1 MIETRPQK
9 SRERALLI
17 GLEKQGVSKWDLHD
31 SLDELRELANSAGA
45 EVVDTVTQKLQ
56 KPTAPYYIGRGKAE
70 SIKES
75 CQDQQVTSVIFN
87 DELSPAQGRNLEN
100 LFARK
105 VLDRTQLILDIFAQR
120 ARSREGRLQIELAQL
135 QYLLPRLTRMWHHLS
150 RQTGGIGTRGPGE
163 TQLEVD
169 RRRVQERI
177 ARLERELESVRKT
190 RAIQRQGRKRH
201 QWPVAAVVG
210 YTNAGKSTLLNLL
223 TGADVVAED
232 KLFATLDPT
241 TRSFVLPN
249 KQRVLLTDTV
259 GFLRKLPHTLIESFK
274 ATLEEVSEADLLI
287 HIADLSHPRVDEQM
301 EAVDRVIKELDAYGK
316 QTLIVF
322 NKIDNLANR
331 EVVDSYLK
339 RFPGSVAIS
348 ARTGEGVNKLVQAL
362 EGALSSWRLRSRFR
376 IPANES
382 ALIAEIH
389 RVGHVLELRYEGND
403 ALIVAHVPPDLAQKL
418 ERYAERRAQAILAA
432 TILRAASLR
441 TLDSRLRAICDQPS
455 RLFGVAAKFRG
466 SPIINLILTGRG
478 IFRFGGRASKVP
490 IRPQGTTGTFVSATS
505 IPSPCLKGI
514 IEPVRVRPPSGK
526 MMKIAFSSCNLRR
539 NSARA
544 CGPQFFRHIGK
555 ALSMIAENTLTA
567 VV

>member
-1 MIETRPQK
+1 MIETRPQ
-9 SRERALLI
+9 RTQERALLI
-17 GLEKQGVSKWDLHD
+17 GLEKEGVSKWDLQD
-31 SLDELRELANSAGA
+31 SLAELRELANSAGA
-45 EVVDTVTQKLQ
+45 EVIDTVTQKLQ

-70 SIKES
+70 SIKDS
-75 CQDQQVTSVIFN
+75 CQDRHVTSVIFD

-177 ARLERELESVRKT
+177 ARLERELEAVRKT
-190 RAIQRQGRKRH
+190 RAVQRQGRKRH

-223 TGADVVAED
+223 TGADVATEN

-287 HIADLSHPRVDEQM
+287 HIVDLSHLRVDEQM
-301 EAVDRVIKELDAYGK
+301 EAVDTVIKELDAFGK

-322 NKIDNLANR
+322 MA
-331 EVVDSYLK
+331 ETYVG

-348 ARTGEGVNKLVQAL
+348 ARTGEGVNNLVQAL
-362 EGALSSWRLRSRFR
+362 EIALSSWRLRSHFR
-376 IPANES
+376 IPSDQS

-389 RVGHVLELRYEGND
+389 RVGHVLELRYDSDD
-403 ALIVAHVPPDLAQKL
+403 ALIIAHVPPHLEAKLA
-418 ERYAERRAQAILAA
+418 RY
-432 TILRAASLR
+432 
-441 TLDSRLRAICDQPS
+441 
-455 RLFGVAAKFRG
+455 
-466 SPIINLILTGRG
+466 SP
-478 IFRFGGRASKVP
+478 
-490 IRPQGTTGTFVSATS
+490 
-505 IPSPCLKGI
+505 
-514 IEPVRVRPPSGK
+514 
-526 MMKIAFSSCNLRR
+526 
-539 NSARA
+539 
-544 CGPQFFRHIGK
+544 
-555 ALSMIAENTLTA
+555 
-567 VV
+567 

>member
-1 MIETRPQK
+1 MIETRPTK
-9 SRERALLI
+9 NHERALLI
-17 GLEKQGVSKWDLHD
+17 GLEKQGVSKWDLRD
-31 SLDELRELANSAGA
+31 SLEELAELANSAGA
-45 EVVDTVTQKLQ
+45 EVVDTVTQKLE
-56 KPTAPYYIGRGKAE
+56 KPTAPYYIGKGKAE
-70 SIKES
+70 SLKPAL
-75 CQDQQVTSVIFN
+75 QDRQVTSVIFD

-100 LFARK
+100 LLSRK

-190 RAIQRQGRKRH
+190 RAVQRQGRKRH

-223 TGADVVAED
+223 TGADLVAEN

-287 HIADLSHPRVDEQM
+287 HIVDLSHARVDDQI
-301 EAVDRVIKELDAYGK
+301 EAVEKVVKELDAFGK

-322 NKIDNLANR
+322 NKIDKLQNR
-331 EVVDSYLK
+331 ELIGIYS
-339 RFPGSVAIS
+339 RTFPGSVAIS
-348 ARTGEGVNKLVQAL
+348 ARTGEGVSMLVQGL
-362 EGALSSWRLRSRFR
+362 QDALSAWRLRSRFK
-376 IPANES
+376 IPASES

-389 RVGHVLELRYEGND
+389 RVGHVLELKYEGDD
-403 ALIVAHVPPDLAQKL
+403 AIIVAHVPPELAQKL
-418 ERYAERRAQAILAA
+418 ERFTQ
-432 TILRAASLR
+432 S
-441 TLDSRLRAICDQPS
+441 
-455 RLFGVAAKFRG
+455 
-466 SPIINLILTGRG
+466 
-478 IFRFGGRASKVP
+478 
-490 IRPQGTTGTFVSATS
+490 
-505 IPSPCLKGI
+505 
-514 IEPVRVRPPSGK
+514 
-526 MMKIAFSSCNLRR
+526 
-539 NSARA
+539 
-544 CGPQFFRHIGK
+544 
-555 ALSMIAENTLTA
+555 
-567 VV
+567 

>member
-1 MIETRPQK
+1 MIETRPKKGQ
-9 SRERALLI
+9 ERALLI
-17 GLEKQGVSKWDLHD
+17 GLEKEGVSKWDLRD
-31 SLDELRELANSAGA
+31 SMEELRELANSAGA

-56 KPTAPYYIGRGKAE
+56 RPTAPYYIGKGKAE

-75 CQDQQVTSVIFN
+75 IQDRQVTSIIFD

-100 LFARK
+100 LLSRK

-177 ARLERELESVRKT
+177 ARLERELEAVRKT
-190 RAIQRQGRKRH
+190 RAVQRQGRKRH

-223 TGADVVAED
+223 TGADVVTENR
-232 KLFATLDPT
+232 LFATLDPT

-249 KQRVLLTDTV
+249 KQRLLLTDTV

-287 HIADLSHPRVDEQM
+287 HVVDLTHARIDEHM
-301 EAVDRVIKELDAYGK
+301 AAVDAVIKELDAYGK

-322 NKIDNLANR
+322 NKIDSAKNPEL
-331 EVVDSYLK
+331 VDSYLH
-339 RFPGSVAIS
+339 RFSGSVAIS
-348 ARTGEGVNKLVQAL
+348 ARTGEGVSNLVQAL
-362 EGALSSWRLRSRFR
+362 QEALGAWRLRLRFR
-376 IPANES
+376 IPINES

-389 RVGHVLELRYEGND
+389 RAGHVLELSYEGD
-403 ALIVAHVPPDLAQKL
+403 IAVIVAHVPPHIEARLSQ
-418 ERYAERRAQAILAA
+418 YA
-432 TILRAASLR
+432 S
-441 TLDSRLRAICDQPS
+441 
-455 RLFGVAAKFRG
+455 
-466 SPIINLILTGRG
+466 
-478 IFRFGGRASKVP
+478 
-490 IRPQGTTGTFVSATS
+490 
-505 IPSPCLKGI
+505 
-514 IEPVRVRPPSGK
+514 
-526 MMKIAFSSCNLRR
+526 
-539 NSARA
+539 
-544 CGPQFFRHIGK
+544 
-555 ALSMIAENTLTA
+555 
-567 VV
+567 

>member
-1 MIETRPQK
+1 MDCRKGTRSFARGMIETQPNKRP
-9 SRERALLI
+9 ERALLI
-17 GLEKQGVSKWDLHD
+17 GLEQDGVSKWDLRD
-31 SLDELRELANSAGA
+31 SMEELRELASSAGA

-56 KPTAPYYIGRGKAE
+56 RPTAPYYIGKGKAE
-70 SIKES
+70 LIRDSI
-75 CQDQQVTSVIFN
+75 QRQRVTSVIFN

-100 LFARK
+100 LFSRK

-190 RAIQRQGRKRH
+190 RAVQRQGRKRH

-223 TGADVVAED
+223 TGADVVAEN

-287 HIADLSHPRVDEQM
+287 HVVDLSHPRVDDQIV
-301 EAVDRVIKELDAYGK
+301 AVENVIKELNAFGK
-316 QTLIVF
+316 QTVIVF
-322 NKIDNLANR
+322 NKIDQLGNR
-331 EVVDSYLK
+331 ELIDTYLR

-348 ARTGEGVNKLVQAL
+348 ARTGENVNKLVHAL
-362 EGALSSWRLRSRFR
+362 QDALSAWRLRSHFR
-376 IPANES
+376 IPASES

-389 RVGHVLELRYEGND
+389 RVGHVLELKYEGND
-403 ALIVAHVPPDLAQKL
+403 AIIVAHVPPELSQKLAQ
-418 ERYAERRAQAILAA
+418 
-432 TILRAASLR
+432 
-441 TLDSRLRAICDQPS
+441 
-455 RLFGVAAKFRG
+455 F
-466 SPIINLILTGRG
+466 
-478 IFRFGGRASKVP
+478 
-490 IRPQGTTGTFVSATS
+490 SA
-505 IPSPCLKGI
+505 
-514 IEPVRVRPPSGK
+514 
-526 MMKIAFSSCNLRR
+526 
-539 NSARA
+539 
-544 CGPQFFRHIGK
+544 
-555 ALSMIAENTLTA
+555 
-567 VV
+567 

>member
-9 SRERALLI
+9 TQERALLI
-17 GLEKQGVSKWDLHD
+17 GLEKQGVSKWDLQD
-31 SLDELRELANSAGA
+31 SLDELRELASSAGA
-45 EVVDTVTQKLQ
+45 KVVDTVTQKLQ

-70 SIKES
+70 SIKDS
-75 CQDQQVTSVIFN
+75 CQDQHVTSVIFN

-177 ARLERELESVRKT
+177 ARLERELEAVRKT
-190 RAIQRQGRKRH
+190 RAIQREGRKRH

-223 TGADVVAED
+223 TGADLVAED

-287 HIADLSHPRVDEQM
+287 HIVDLSHPRVDEQM
-301 EAVDRVIKELDAYGK
+301 EAVDGVIKELDAYGK

-322 NKIDNLANR
+322 NKIDNLPNR
-331 EVVDSYLK
+331 ELVDSYLK

-348 ARTGEGVNKLVQAL
+348 ARTGEAVNTLAQAL
-362 EGALSSWRLRSRFR
+362 ENALSSWRLRSRFC
-376 IPANES
+376 IPSNVS

-389 RVGHVLELRYEGND
+389 RVGHVLELRYEGSD
-403 ALIVAHVPPDLAQKL
+403 ALLVAHVPPELAQKL
-418 ERYAERRAQAILAA
+418 ERY
-432 TILRAASLR
+432 
-441 TLDSRLRAICDQPS
+441 
-455 RLFGVAAKFRG
+455 
-466 SPIINLILTGRG
+466 
-478 IFRFGGRASKVP
+478 
-490 IRPQGTTGTFVSATS
+490 
-505 IPSPCLKGI
+505 
-514 IEPVRVRPPSGK
+514 
-526 MMKIAFSSCNLRR
+526 
-539 NSARA
+539 
-544 CGPQFFRHIGK
+544 
-555 ALSMIAENTLTA
+555 TA
-567 VV
+567 GN

>member
-1 MIETRPQK
+1 MPPAVIPGRTNFHLRMIETRPQK
-9 SRERALLI
+9 TQERALLI
-17 GLEKQGVSKWDLHD
+17 GLEKDGVSKWDLRD
-31 SLDELRELANSAGA
+31 SLEELRELASSAGA
-45 EVVDTVTQKLQ
+45 KVVDTVTQKLP

-70 SIKES
+70 SIKDS

-177 ARLERELESVRKT
+177 ARLERELEAVRKT
-190 RAIQRQGRKRH
+190 RAIQREGRKRH

-223 TGADVVAED
+223 TGADVVAEN

-287 HIADLSHPRVDEQM
+287 HIVDLSHPRVDEQM
-301 EAVDRVIKELDAYGK
+301 EAVDGVIKELDAYGK

-322 NKIDNLANR
+322 NKIDNLPNL
-331 EVVDSYLK
+331 ELVDSYLK

-348 ARTGEGVNKLVQAL
+348 ARTGEDVHKLVQGL
-362 EGALSSWRLRSRFR
+362 EDALSSWRLRSRFR

-389 RVGHVLELRYEGND
+389 RVGHVLELRYEGSD
-403 ALIVAHVPPDLAQKL
+403 AVIVAHVPPHLEQKL
-418 ERYAERRAQAILAA
+418 ANYA
-432 TILRAASLR
+432 
-441 TLDSRLRAICDQPS
+441 
-455 RLFGVAAKFRG
+455 
-466 SPIINLILTGRG
+466 
-478 IFRFGGRASKVP
+478 
-490 IRPQGTTGTFVSATS
+490 
-505 IPSPCLKGI
+505 
-514 IEPVRVRPPSGK
+514 
-526 MMKIAFSSCNLRR
+526 
-539 NSARA
+539 AR
-544 CGPQFFRHIGK
+544 
-555 ALSMIAENTLTA
+555 E
-567 VV
+567 

>member
-1 MIETRPQK
+1 
-9 SRERALLI
+9 
-17 GLEKQGVSKWDLHD
+17 
-31 SLDELRELANSAGA
+31 
-45 EVVDTVTQKLQ
+45 
-56 KPTAPYYIGRGKAE
+56 
-70 SIKES
+70 
-75 CQDQQVTSVIFN
+75 
-87 DELSPAQGRNLEN
+87 
-100 LFARK
+100 
-105 VLDRTQLILDIFAQR
+105 
-120 ARSREGRLQIELAQL
+120 
-135 QYLLPRLTRMWHHLS
+135 MWHHLS

-241 TRSFVLPN
+241 TRSFALPN

-287 HIADLSHPRVDEQM
+287 HIADLPHPRVDEQM

-316 QTLIVF
+316 QTLLVF
-322 NKIDNLANR
+322 NKIDMLPDR
-331 EVVDSYLK
+331 ELVDAYLK
-339 RFPGSVAIS
+339 RFSGSVAIS

-362 EGALSSWRLRSRFR
+362 ENALSSWRLRSRFR

-403 ALIVAHVPPDLAQKL
+403 AVIVAHVPLDLAQKL
-418 ERYAERRAQAILAA
+418 ERYAER
-432 TILRAASLR
+432 S
-441 TLDSRLRAICDQPS
+441 
-455 RLFGVAAKFRG
+455 VK
-466 SPIINLILTGRG
+466 
-478 IFRFGGRASKVP
+478 
-490 IRPQGTTGTFVSATS
+490 
-505 IPSPCLKGI
+505 
-514 IEPVRVRPPSGK
+514 
-526 MMKIAFSSCNLRR
+526 
-539 NSARA
+539 
-544 CGPQFFRHIGK
+544 
-555 ALSMIAENTLTA
+555 
-567 VV
+567 

>member
-1 MIETRPQK
+1 MIEIRPRK
-9 SRERALLI
+9 THERALLI
-17 GLEKQGVSKWDLHD
+17 GLEQAGVSKWDVQD
-31 SLDELRELANSAGA
+31 SLEELAELASSAGA

-56 KPTAPYYIGRGKAE
+56 KPTAPYYIGKGKAE

-75 CQDQQVTSVIFN
+75 LQDRQVTSVIFD

-100 LFARK
+100 LLARK

-135 QYLLPRLTRMWHHLS
+135 QYLLPRLTKMWHHLS

-223 TGADVVAED
+223 TGADVVAEN

-287 HIADLSHPRVDEQM
+287 HVVDLGHPRVDEQM
-301 EAVDRVIKELDAYGK
+301 QAVDNVIKELGAFGK
-316 QTLIVF
+316 QTVTVF
-322 NKIDNLANR
+322 NKIDQLTNR
-331 EVVDSYLK
+331 ELAHTYPK
-339 RFPGSVAIS
+339 RFPNSVAIS
-348 ARTGEGVNKLVQAL
+348 ALTGEGVGHLVQAL
-362 EGALSSWRLRSRFR
+362 QDALRAWRLRSRFK
-376 IPANES
+376 IPASES

-389 RVGHVLELRYEGND
+389 RVGHVLELQYEGND
-403 ALIVAHVPPDLAQKL
+403 ATIVAHVPPDLAQKL
-418 ERYAERRAQAILAA
+418 ERFA
-432 TILRAASLR
+432 T
-441 TLDSRLRAICDQPS
+441 
-455 RLFGVAAKFRG
+455 
-466 SPIINLILTGRG
+466 
-478 IFRFGGRASKVP
+478 
-490 IRPQGTTGTFVSATS
+490 
-505 IPSPCLKGI
+505 
-514 IEPVRVRPPSGK
+514 
-526 MMKIAFSSCNLRR
+526 
-539 NSARA
+539 
-544 CGPQFFRHIGK
+544 
-555 ALSMIAENTLTA
+555 
-567 VV
+567 

>member
-1 MIETRPQK
+1 MIETRPK
-9 SRERALLI
+9 KTHERALLI
-17 GLEKQGVSKWDLHD
+17 GLEKEGVSKWDLQD
-31 SLDELRELANSAGA
+31 SLEELAELANSAGA

-56 KPTAPYYIGRGKAE
+56 KPTAPYYIGKGKAE
-70 SIKES
+70 AIKDS
-75 CQDQQVTSVIFN
+75 LQDRQVTSVIFN

-100 LFARK
+100 LLARK

-190 RAIQRQGRKRH
+190 RAVQRQGRKRH

-223 TGADVVAED
+223 TGADLVAGNR
-232 KLFATLDPT
+232 LFATLDPT
-241 TRSFVLPN
+241 TRSFLLPN

-287 HIADLSHPRVDEQM
+287 HIVDLSHPRVDEQI
-301 EAVDRVIKELDAYGK
+301 EAVDAVIKELDAFGK
-316 QTLIVF
+316 QTLIIF
-322 NKIDNLANR
+322 NKIDNLTDR
-331 EVVDSYLK
+331 ELAETYVK

-348 ARTGEGVNKLVQAL
+348 ACTGEGVDKLVQAL
-362 EGALSSWRLRSRFR
+362 QQALSSWRLRSRLR
-376 IPANES
+376 IPANET

-389 RVGHVLELRYEGND
+389 RVGHVLELKYEGD
-403 ALIVAHVPPDLAQKL
+403 QALIVTHVPPNLAQKL
-418 ERYAERRAQAILAA
+418 ER
-432 TILRAASLR
+432 
-441 TLDSRLRAICDQPS
+441 
-455 RLFGVAAKFRG
+455 
-466 SPIINLILTGRG
+466 
-478 IFRFGGRASKVP
+478 
-490 IRPQGTTGTFVSATS
+490 
-505 IPSPCLKGI
+505 
-514 IEPVRVRPPSGK
+514 
-526 MMKIAFSSCNLRR
+526 FS
-539 NSARA
+539 
-544 CGPQFFRHIGK
+544 QD
-555 ALSMIAENTLTA
+555 
-567 VV
+567 

>member
-1 MIETRPQK
+1 MIETRPK
-9 SRERALLI
+9 KTPERALLI
-17 GLEKQGVSKWDLHD
+17 GLEKEGVSKWDLQD
-31 SLDELRELANSAGA
+31 SLEELAELANSAGA

-56 KPTAPYYIGRGKAE
+56 KPTAPYYIGKGKAE
-70 SIKES
+70 AIKDS
-75 CQDQQVTSVIFN
+75 LQDRQVTSVIFN

-100 LFARK
+100 LLARK

-190 RAIQRQGRKRH
+190 RAVQRQGRKRH

-223 TGADVVAED
+223 TGADLVAENR
-232 KLFATLDPT
+232 LFATLDPT
-241 TRSFVLPN
+241 TRSFLLPN

-287 HIADLSHPRVDEQM
+287 HIVDLSHPRVDEQM
-301 EAVDRVIKELDAYGK
+301 KAVDAVTKELDAFGK

-322 NKIDNLANR
+322 NKIDNLTDR
-331 EVVDSYLK
+331 ELAETYAK

-348 ARTGEGVNKLVQAL
+348 ACTGEGVDKLIQAL
-362 EGALSSWRLRSRFR
+362 QQALSSWRLRSRFR
-376 IPANES
+376 IPANET

-389 RVGHVLELRYEGND
+389 RVGHVLELKYEGD
-403 ALIVAHVPPDLAQKL
+403 RALIVTHVPPNLAQKL
-418 ERYAERRAQAILAA
+418 ER
-432 TILRAASLR
+432 
-441 TLDSRLRAICDQPS
+441 
-455 RLFGVAAKFRG
+455 
-466 SPIINLILTGRG
+466 
-478 IFRFGGRASKVP
+478 
-490 IRPQGTTGTFVSATS
+490 
-505 IPSPCLKGI
+505 
-514 IEPVRVRPPSGK
+514 
-526 MMKIAFSSCNLRR
+526 FS
-539 NSARA
+539 
-544 CGPQFFRHIGK
+544 QD
-555 ALSMIAENTLTA
+555 
-567 VV
+567 

>member
-1 MIETRPQK
+1 MIETRPK
-9 SRERALLI
+9 RTHERALLI
-17 GLEKQGVSKWDLHD
+17 GLEKQGVSKWDLQD
-31 SLDELRELANSAGA
+31 SLAELAELANSAGA
-45 EVVDTVTQKLQ
+45 EVVDTITQKLNR
-56 KPTAPYYIGRGKAE
+56 PTAPYYIGKGKAE
-70 SIKES
+70 SLKPAL
-75 CQDQQVTSVIFN
+75 QDRQVTSVIFD

-100 LFARK
+100 LLSRK

-120 ARSREGRLQIELAQL
+120 ARSREGRLQMELAQL

-190 RAIQRQGRKRH
+190 RAVQRQGRKRH

-223 TGADVVAED
+223 TGADVLAEN

-287 HIADLSHPRVDEQM
+287 HIVDLSHPRVDDQM
-301 EAVDRVIKELDAYGK
+301 EAVEKVIKELNAFGK
-316 QTLIVF
+316 QTLIIF
-322 NKIDNLANR
+322 NKIDNLHPPSLNASPARTYGEARNR
-331 EVVDSYLK
+331 DLIETYLR

-362 EGALSSWRLRSRFR
+362 QDALSAWRLRSRFR
-376 IPANES
+376 IPASES

-389 RVGHVLELRYEGND
+389 RVGHVLELRYEDDG
-403 ALIVAHVPPDLAQKL
+403 ALIVAHVPPELAQKL
-418 ERYAERRAQAILAA
+418 ERYA
-432 TILRAASLR
+432 
-441 TLDSRLRAICDQPS
+441 
-455 RLFGVAAKFRG
+455 
-466 SPIINLILTGRG
+466 
-478 IFRFGGRASKVP
+478 
-490 IRPQGTTGTFVSATS
+490 
-505 IPSPCLKGI
+505 
-514 IEPVRVRPPSGK
+514 
-526 MMKIAFSSCNLRR
+526 
-539 NSARA
+539 ARA
-544 CGPQFFRHIGK
+544 
-555 ALSMIAENTLTA
+555 
-567 VV
+567 

>member
-1 MIETRPQK
+1 MIETRPK
-9 SRERALLI
+9 KTHERALLI
-17 GLEKQGVSKWDLHD
+17 GLEKQGVSKWDLQD
-31 SLDELRELANSAGA
+31 SLEELAELANSAGA

-70 SIKES
+70 SIKDS
-75 CQDQQVTSVIFN
+75 CRDQQVTSVIFD

-177 ARLERELESVRKT
+177 ARLERELEAVRKT
-190 RAIQRQGRKRH
+190 RAIQREGRKRH

-223 TGADVVAED
+223 TGAGVIAEN

-274 ATLEEVSEADLLI
+274 ATLEEVHEADLLI
-287 HIADLSHPRVDEQM
+287 HIVDLSHPRVDDQM
-301 EAVDRVIKELDAYGK
+301 EAVEGVTKELDAFGK
-316 QTLIVF
+316 QTVIVF
-322 NKIDNLANR
+322 NKIVNLANR
-331 EVVDSYLK
+331 ELAETYTK

-348 ARTGEGVNKLVQAL
+348 ARTGEGVNTLVGTLQ
-362 EGALSSWRLRSRFR
+362 EALSAWRLRLHFR
-376 IPANES
+376 IPSKES

-389 RVGHVLELRYEGND
+389 RVGHVLELRYEGSD
-403 ALIVAHVPPDLAQKL
+403 AVIVAHVPPHLEQKL
-418 ERYAERRAQAILAA
+418 ADYTAQ
-432 TILRAASLR
+432 
-441 TLDSRLRAICDQPS
+441 
-455 RLFGVAAKFRG
+455 
-466 SPIINLILTGRG
+466 
-478 IFRFGGRASKVP
+478 
-490 IRPQGTTGTFVSATS
+490 
-505 IPSPCLKGI
+505 
-514 IEPVRVRPPSGK
+514 E
-526 MMKIAFSSCNLRR
+526 
-539 NSARA
+539 
-544 CGPQFFRHIGK
+544 
-555 ALSMIAENTLTA
+555 
-567 VV
+567 